1 MKTKSALL
9 ASIALATIPATALAH
24 TSIIVL
30 PPNTQQDK
38 AVLIRAVGD
47 ALMGMGRQDQI
58 IFYDAKG
65 AQLAVVRLPD
75 DPKAVNKAW
84 VKRKLAEQA
93 APVLQAISAM
103 PAAPPPGDIPENVM
117 IPNVLDEIGRNVVPA
132 LPEKKADILVLGS
145 WLYFDKRDGRFAMTD
160 RFYPSDA
167 HIRARLTDS
176 PFGTA
181 GLETHLSGATVHFC
195 WPNGRDAFVTEEH
208 EEKVR
213 RFWSV
218 WTQAQGGKIG
228 TFSHDL
234 PTCFRRTLAGET
246 SGQIAYTLGNET
258 KLEMLRARPPLAARV
273 PANTAQPGEW
283 FLADDAP
290 ISRTPPTTTTGVA
303 WIGIKWTAPVD
314 LDLWVRGASGSPW
327 IFFGNTRTAE
337 GLFNKDFTSGTGE
350 KQFEFIEMTSAIDL
364 KRLEIVINLFSG
376 EARAPIEGV
385 IRVYFNAQVYEAP
398 FKIDARHGN
407 RGQMPM
413 NGAAWLRIDPRKVVG
428 LSGS

>member
-1 MKTKSALL
+1 M
-9 ASIALATIPATALAH
+9 
-24 TSIIVL
+24 
-30 PPNTQQDK
+30 
-38 AVLIRAVGD
+38 
-47 ALMGMGRQDQI
+47 
-58 IFYDAKG
+58 
-65 AQLAVVRLPD
+65 
-75 DPKAVNKAW
+75 
-84 VKRKLAEQA
+84 
-93 APVLQAISAM
+93 
-103 PAAPPPGDIPENVM
+103 
-117 IPNVLDEIGRNVVPA
+117 
-132 LPEKKADILVLGS
+132 
-145 WLYFDKRDGRFAMTD
+145 
-160 RFYPSDA
+160 
-167 HIRARLTDS
+167 
-176 PFGTA
+176 
-181 GLETHLSGATVHFC
+181 HFC